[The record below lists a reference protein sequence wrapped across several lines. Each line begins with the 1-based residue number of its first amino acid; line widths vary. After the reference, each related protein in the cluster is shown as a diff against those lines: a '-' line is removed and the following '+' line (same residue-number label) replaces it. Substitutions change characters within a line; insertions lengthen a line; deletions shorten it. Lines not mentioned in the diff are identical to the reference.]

1 MRLILP
7 PMWLA
12 IALSV
17 SGCWNSASEFMREPF
32 FSPVGAGLAP
42 EETAGIQSANALAAP
57 QPPSTGPPPSLYS
70 QPRIAHVGDIV
81 RVIISINDKATLDNA
96 SGRSQTNKDGV
107 VIDFGYNSGSSSSSS
122 NQPSKALGDLSTQS
136 STQGQGNIDRSEQ
149 IQVSVAA
156 IVTRVLANGN
166 LVISGSQEVRVN
178 YELRQLTVAG
188 IVNPLDISLN
198 NTVAYDRIAEARIA
212 YGGRGRSNDFQQPP
226 WGQQI
231 YDTVEAVLAGAP
243 MSDSALP
250 QGAAAGNSLK
260 ASLIELAVVVI
271 LAAFAGA
278 AFEAS
283 RAGAPPGADKPAES
297 SAGASP
303 AEPSTIVDLPPIV
316 TNLGAPQ
323 DTWVRLEGSII
334 FDPGTLPHPDAVAG
348 RIGDDILAYLRTV
361 SLRQLEGPIGLENIR
376 QDLNERAAIRSDGK
390 VRAFVI
396 RTLVVQ

>member
-1 MRLILP
+1 
-7 PMWLA
+7 
-12 IALSV
+12 
-17 SGCWNSASEFMREPF
+17 
-32 FSPVGAGLAP
+32 
-42 EETAGIQSANALAAP
+42 
-57 QPPSTGPPPSLYS
+57 
-70 QPRIAHVGDIV
+70 
-81 RVIISINDKATLDNA
+81 
-96 SGRSQTNKDGV
+96 
-107 VIDFGYNSGSSSSSS
+107 
-122 NQPSKALGDLSTQS
+122 
-136 STQGQGNIDRSEQ
+136 
-149 IQVSVAA
+149 
-156 IVTRVLANGN
+156 
-166 LVISGSQEVRVN
+166 
-178 YELRQLTVAG
+178 
-188 IVNPLDISLN
+188 
-198 NTVAYDRIAEARIA
+198 
-212 YGGRGRSNDFQQPP
+212 
-226 WGQQI
+226 
-231 YDTVEAVLAGAP
+231 

-283 RAGAPPGADKPAES
+283 RAGAPPGADK
-297 SAGASP
+297 AGESP

-334 FDPGTLPHPDAVAG
+334 FDPRTLPHPDAVAG